1 MYNACEID
9 MIAILCFKIR
19 RFLEKFVR
27 LLIPLKKADEPAC
40 QRPSPPS
47 V

>member
-1 MYNACEID
+1 
-9 MIAILCFKIR
+9 MIAVCFQNKKISIPI
-19 RFLEKFVR
+19 FLEKFVR
-27 LLIPLKKADEPAC
+27 PLIPLKKADEPAC